1 MTILRNLLNWHFK
14 YLLAATSAIAMAQP
28 AFGSGFGLIEQSVTG
43 LGNAFAGSVAVSED
57 ASTIYFNPAGLTF
70 LPDNSIMGGAYLISP
85 TVRFS
90 NEGSTAVNGVSLRGS
105 NGGEAGEDSFV
116 PNFYAAWS
124 VSERIKLGLGVN
136 VPFGLATKYE
146 EDWVGRYQAVTSEL
160 KTININPTVAAKVT
174 DELSIGLGLNI
185 QYADAKLTN
194 AIDFGAIAL
203 AAGFPSQ
210 PQSADGFLE
219 VQGNDWSFGYNI
231 GLLYAPSP
239 DTRIGLAYRSG
250 LEYTLEGEADFTT
263 PQSAALLTRNGLFTD
278 TDVKARLKTPDSLS
292 LGFYQKVT
300 PKIAVLGDV
309 TWTNWSRFDE
319 LRIQYDNPVQP
330 DSVQP
335 ENWEDTMRIGLGV
348 NYLPNENLTLRAGVA
363 YDQSPVRDDFRTPR
377 IPDNDRFWLALGL
390 SYRPTESLSF
400 DVGYAHLFV
409 GDANIDQVNVTGDR
423 LRGDIGS
430 DVDIIGVQVNWRF

>member
-1 MTILRNLLNWHFK
+1 MTILKNILNWQFK
-14 YLLAATSAIAMAQP
+14 YLLVATSAIAITEP

-70 LPDNSIMGGAYLISP
+70 LPDNSLMGGAYLISP

-90 NEGSTAVNGVSLRGS
+90 NEGSTDLTGVSLRGG

-116 PNFYAAWS
+116 PNLYAAWS

-160 KTININPTVAAKVT
+160 KTININPTVAAKIT
-174 DELSIGLGLNI
+174 NELSIGAGLNI
-185 QYADAKLTN
+185 QYADAKLSN
-194 AIDFGAIAL
+194 AIDFGSIAL
-203 AAGFPSQ
+203 GAGFPSR

-219 VQGNDWSFGYNI
+219 VTGTDWSIGYNL

-250 LEYTLEGEADFTT
+250 IEHTLEGEADFTT
-263 PQSAALLTRNGLFTD
+263 PQGAALLTRGGLFSD
-278 TDVKARLKTPDSLS
+278 TDAKAKLKTPDSLS

-300 PKIAVLGDV
+300 PQVAVLGDV
-309 TWTNWSRFDE
+309 TWTNWSRFEE
-319 LRIQYDNPVQP
+319 LRIEYDNPVQP

-400 DVGYAHLFV
+400 DIGYAHLFV
-409 GDANIDQVNVTGDR
+409 ADANIDQINATGDR
-423 LRGDIGS
+423 LQGNIGS